1 VNALCR
7 YQLADS
13 ARSQRWVP
21 SLLVYL
27 IVLWLVY
34 PFDAG
39 PAVPAYGV
47 TAGRVVPDPGMAD
60 SHDAEHPGPGR
71 PADHRGHRPWSTA
84 GPSGVVGL
92 RGRRDPAVHRP
103 GHRLGRV
110 ANHHNIHGWHAWL
123 GGVGVHLVF
132 GLLGV
137 GLGALLAPPILHRP
151 GPAVL
156 GVVAVTLLSIVIR
169 VSPVAGALDVLTRN
183 PRQGFT
189 AAVAAPVTVLC
200 GLAAVAIL
208 ASLATARRS

>member
-1 VNALCR
+1 LFLILAWLTRMMLSTQDPVARQITAATARGQLRVQAALLLSAGVATLPFIA
-7 YQLADS
+7 LAIG
-13 ARSQRWVP
+13 W
-21 SLLVYL
+21 
-27 IVLWLVY
+27 
-34 PFDAG
+34 AG
-39 PAVPAYGV
+39 
-47 TAGRVVPDPGMAD
+47 
-60 SHDAEHPGPGR
+60 
-71 PADHRGHRPWSTA
+71 
-84 GPSGVVGL
+84 
-92 RGRRDPAVHRP
+92 
-103 GHRLGRV
+103 V